1 MGVAGITKRL
11 FGELLLEKSLCDED
25 SINRALEI
33 QKRYGG
39 RIGSILLN
47 MGVITEDQLLET
59 LSQQLEIPYLRSVE
73 GLAHLSLPV
82 DSRFLREQAIFPF
95 AEDDSSLHVLTTN
108 PLNITAYSL
117 LESLTRKRVRPSLVR
132 DESLKQLLVLLDEE
146 MVASSEYVDADEE
159 VDKLKELA
167 SEAPVIK
174 LVNNMLTKAME
185 LNASDIHFES
195 LRGAMKVRLRVDGIL
210 NTIEIVAQS
219 LKLAVI
225 TRVKLISGM
234 NIAEN
239 RIPQDGRI
247 SMRIAGKEIDIRV
260 SSVPTQFGESLV
272 MRLLGKEDID
282 YSLESLGFLPDHI
295 ELINDITKKTSG
307 VFLTTG
313 PTGSGKTTTLYA
325 VLSRLNSDRVKIITV
340 ENPVEYE
347 FKGISQIN
355 IRPEIDY
362 TFASALRSILRQD
375 PDIIMVGEIRDS
387 ETAEISM
394 QAALTGHLVVSTL
407 HTNSALASITRLLDM
422 GSELFLLKSTIVG
435 IMAQRL
441 VRRLCPACA
450 QPASFPGE
458 YTERYGLAALIEKMP
473 AFDISPRR
481 SAGCELCNGSGYRG
495 RLVINE
501 IAPFTPKLHELFEQ
515 NKSFDDMNR
524 IGQRT
529 LLQDGLLKVMSG
541 QTTIEEVLR
550 VAK

>member
-1 MGVAGITKRL
+1 MTKQL
-11 FGELLLEKSLCDED
+11 FGELLLKNSWCDED
-25 SINRALEI
+25 SIKRALDI
-33 QKRYGG
+33 QKGYGG

-59 LSQQLEIPYLRSVE
+59 LSQQLAIPYLRSVE
-73 GLAHLSLPV
+73 GIAHLHLPL
-82 DSRFLREQAIFPF
+82 DPRFLREQQIFPF
-95 AEDDSSLHVLTTN
+95 AEDDSSLHILTTN
-108 PLNITAYSL
+108 PLNITTYSL
-117 LESLTRKRVRPSLVR
+117 LESITGKRVQPSLVR
-132 DESLKQLLVLLDEE
+132 EEALKQLLVSLDEE
-146 MVASSEYVDADEE
+146 LVTSGEYVNADDEI
-159 VDKLKELA
+159 DKLKELA

-174 LVNNMLTKAME
+174 LVNSLLTKAME

-210 NTIEIVAQS
+210 TTVEIVAQS

-225 TRVKLISGM
+225 TRLKLISGM
-234 NIAEN
+234 NIAEH

-282 YSLESLGFLPDHI
+282 YSLESLGFFPDHI
-295 ELINDITKKTSG
+295 ELINEVTRKTSG

-325 VLSRLNSDRVKIITV
+325 VLSRLNSDRVKIITA

-375 PDIIMVGEIRDS
+375 PDIIMVGEIRDA
-387 ETAEISM
+387 ETAEIAM

-422 GSELFLLKSTIVG
+422 GCEMFLLKSTIVG

-441 VRRLCPACA
+441 VRRLCPACS
-450 QPASFPGE
+450 QPAPFPEE
-458 YTERYGLAALIEKMP
+458 YAVRYGLDALLQNMP
-473 AFDISPRR
+473 DFVKSPKR
-481 SAGCELCNGSGYRG
+481 AVGCEICSGSGYRG
-495 RLVINE
+495 RMVIAE
-501 IAPFTPKLHELFEQ
+501 IAPFTSELQDRFDHD
-515 NKSFDDMNR
+515 KSFDDMNR
-524 IGQRT
+524 IGHRT
-529 LLQDGLLKVMSG
+529 ILQDGLLKVLAG
-541 QTTIEEVLR
+541 LTTVEEVLR
-550 VAK
+550 VAH

>member
-1 MGVAGITKRL
+1 MTKAL
-11 FGELLLEKSLCDED
+11 FGEMLLQNGFCDEE
-25 SINRALEI
+25 SIRRALEV
-33 QKRYGG
+33 QKGYGG

-59 LSQQLEIPYLRSVE
+59 LSQQLSIPYLRSVD
-73 GLAHLSLPV
+73 GVAHLQLPV
-82 DSRFLREQAIFPF
+82 DPRFLREQGIFPF
-95 AEDDSSLHVLTTN
+95 REDATSLHVLTTN
-108 PLNITAYSL
+108 PLNLASYSL
-117 LESLTRKRVRPSLVR
+117 IETLTGKRVKASLVR
-132 DESLKQLLVLLDEE
+132 DESLKQLLLSLDEE
-146 MVASSEYVDADEE
+146 MVASDAYVDADEE
-159 VDKLKELA
+159 IDKLKELA

-174 LVNNMLTKAME
+174 LVNNLMTKAME

-210 NTIEIVAQS
+210 TTVEVVAQS

-225 TRVKLISGM
+225 TRLKLISGM

-295 ELINDITKKTSG
+295 ELINEITKKTSG

-325 VLSRLNSDRVKIITV
+325 VLSRLNSDRVKIITA

-375 PDIIMVGEIRDS
+375 PDIIMVGEIRDV
-387 ETAEISM
+387 ETAEIAM

-450 QPASFPGE
+450 KPAPFPE
-458 YTERYGLAALIEKMP
+458 EDLKRYGLTELLARMP
-473 AFDISPRR
+473 FERAPRR
-481 SAGCELCNGSGYRG
+481 AVGCELCNGSGYRG
-495 RLVINE
+495 RLVIAE
-501 IAPFTPKLHELFEQ
+501 IAPFGTELQEHFERD
-515 NKSFDDMNR
+515 KSFGDMNL
-524 IGQRT
+524 IGQRN
-529 LLQDGLLKVMSG
+529 LLQDGMLKVLSG
-541 QTTIEEVLR
+541 LTTIEEVLR

>member
-1 MGVAGITKRL
+1 MTKQL
-11 FGELLLEKSLCDED
+11 FGELLLQQGFCDEE
-25 SINRALEI
+25 SIRRALEV
-33 QKRYGG
+33 QKGYGG
-39 RIGSILLN
+39 RIGSILMN

-59 LSQQLEIPYLRSVE
+59 LSQQLSIPYLRSVD
-73 GLAHLSLPV
+73 GLAHLQLPV
-82 DSRFLREQAIFPF
+82 DPRFLREQGIFPF
-95 AEDDSSLHVLTTN
+95 REDAASLHVLTTN
-108 PLNITAYSL
+108 PLNLASFSLIETLTA
-117 LESLTRKRVRPSLVR
+117 KRVKPSLVR
-132 DESLKQLLVLLDEE
+132 DESLKQLLVSLDEDL
-146 MVASSEYVDADEE
+146 VASEAYVDADEE
-159 VDKLKELA
+159 IDKLKELA

-174 LVNNMLTKAME
+174 LVNNLMTKAME

-210 NTIEIVAQS
+210 STVEVVAQS

-225 TRVKLISGM
+225 TRLKLISGM

-239 RIPQDGRI
+239 RVPQDGRI

-295 ELINDITKKTSG
+295 ELINEITKKTSG

-325 VLSRLNSDRVKIITV
+325 VLSRLNSDRVKIITA

-375 PDIIMVGEIRDS
+375 PDIIMVGEIRDV
-387 ETAEISM
+387 ETAEIAM

-450 QPASFPGE
+450 APAPFSDQDV
-458 YTERYGLAALIEKMP
+458 ERYGLAELAAGIPGLER
-473 AFDISPRR
+473 SPRR
-481 SAGCELCNGSGYRG
+481 AVGCELCNGSGYRG
-495 RLVINE
+495 RLVIAE
-501 IAPFTPKLHELFEQ
+501 IAPFGSELQEHFQ
-515 NKSFDDMNR
+515 RDKSFDDMNR
-524 IGQRT
+524 IGQRS
-529 LLQDGLLKVMSG
+529 LLQDGMLKVLSG

>member
-1 MGVAGITKRL
+1 MTKQL
-11 FGELLLEKSLCDED
+11 FGELLLQNAVCDED
-25 SINRALEI
+25 SIRRALEI
-33 QKRYGG
+33 QKGYGG

-59 LSQQLEIPYLRSVE
+59 LSQQLAVPYLRTVE
-73 GLAHLSLPV
+73 GLAHLPLPV
-82 DSRFLREQAIFPF
+82 DPRFLREQDIFPY
-95 AEDDSSLHVLTTN
+95 AEDGASLHILTTN

-117 LESLTRKRVRPSLVR
+117 LEGITGKRVRPSLVR
-132 DESLKQLLVLLDEE
+132 DESLKQLLLSLDEE
-146 MVASSEYVDADEE
+146 MVSSSQYLDADEE
-159 VDKLKELA
+159 IDKLKELA

-174 LVNNMLTKAME
+174 LVNNLLTKAME

-195 LRGAMKVRLRVDGIL
+195 LRGSMKVRLRVDGIL
-210 NTIEIVAQS
+210 STVEIVAQS

-239 RIPQDGRI
+239 RVPQDGRI
-247 SMRIAGKEIDIRV
+247 SLRIAGKEIDIRV

-295 ELINDITKKTSG
+295 EMIAEITRKTSG

-375 PDIIMVGEIRDS
+375 PDIIMVGEIRDA
-387 ETAEISM
+387 ETAEIAM

-450 QPASFPGE
+450 LPATFPEE
-458 YTERYGLAALIEKMP
+458 YAQRHGLAALVQKMP
-473 AFDISPRR
+473 GFQVDPRR
-481 SAGCELCNGSGYRG
+481 AAGCELCNGSGYRG
-495 RLVINE
+495 RLVIAE
-501 IAPFTPKLHELFEQ
+501 IAPFSTELQGHFEAD
-515 NKSFDDMNR
+515 KSFDDMNR

-541 QTTIEEVLR
+541 LTTIEEVMR

>member
-1 MGVAGITKRL
+1 MTKGL
-11 FGELLLEKSLCDED
+11 FGELLLQYGFCDEE
-25 SINRALEI
+25 SIRRALEV
-33 QKRYGG
+33 QKGYGG

-47 MGVITEDQLLET
+47 MGVITEEQLLET
-59 LSQQLEIPYLRSVE
+59 LSQQLSIPYLRSVD
-73 GLAHLSLPV
+73 GVAHLQLPV
-82 DSRFLREQAIFPF
+82 DPRFLREQGIFPF
-95 AEDDSSLHVLTTN
+95 REDATSLHVLTNN
-108 PLNITAYSL
+108 PLNLASFSL
-117 LESLTRKRVRPSLVR
+117 IETLTGKRVKASLVR
-132 DESLKQLLVLLDEE
+132 DESLKQLLVSLDEE
-146 MVASSEYVDADEE
+146 MVASDAYLDADEE
-159 VDKLKELA
+159 IDKLKELA

-174 LVNNMLTKAME
+174 LVNNMMTKAME

-210 NTIEIVAQS
+210 STVEVVAQS

-225 TRVKLISGM
+225 TRLKLISGM

-295 ELINDITKKTSG
+295 ELINEITKKTSG

-325 VLSRLNSDRVKIITV
+325 VLSRLNSDRVKIITA

-375 PDIIMVGEIRDS
+375 PDIIMVGEIRDV
-387 ETAEISM
+387 ETAEIAM

-450 QPASFPGE
+450 QPAPFCE
-458 YTERYGLAALIEKMP
+458 EDLKRYGLAELMARIP
-473 AFDISPRR
+473 FDKAPRK
-481 SAGCELCNGSGYRG
+481 AVGCELCNGSGYRG
-495 RLVINE
+495 RLVIAE
-501 IAPFTPKLHELFEQ
+501 IAPFGSELQEHFERD
-515 NKSFDDMNR
+515 KSFGDMNL
-524 IGQRT
+524 IGQRN
-529 LLQDGLLKVMSG
+529 LLQDGMLKVLSG
-541 QTTIEEVLR
+541 LTTVEEVLR